1 MLWPLGQNRISCP
14 LIQKIVDPKT
24 FHNAGWYKCTEKC
37 QSNDRKWNWVAGMDR
52 IDGQWKFQI
61 STEYEWIYKL
71 DPRGILDLGNIPQ
84 TASGTELFRCDVKT
98 FVTNGSLKVESIS
111 IELLFEEQKGEKP
124 LSLIARL
131 LLSA

>member
-1 MLWPLGQNRISCP
+1 MHR
-14 LIQKIVDPKT
+14 
-24 FHNAGWYKCTEKC
+24 KC

-52 IDGQWKFQI
+52 IDGQWKIQI
-61 STEYEWIYKL
+61 STEYESIYKL

-111 IELLFEEQKGEKP
+111 IELLVEEQKGEKP